1 MPTQAIITRIS
12 RLRPASL
19 AIASICFL
27 FAPTSSIAGEDA
39 SPDFFNTQ
47 GHYTSKTPYSPR
59 QSFTTYS
66 APPPGYQAVGVQH
79 IARHGSRGLTSPD
92 DDDLALQLWQQ
103 AAREEALT
111 PLGRALG
118 PVLEDILAAHSVQ
131 GYGRISE
138 LGVTELQEMGSRM
151 VQRHGALFDAALTE
165 QRRLAIHHSGRTRA
179 LQSAHAFV
187 DGLLVERPTLAP
199 LLDPPQARPDTVY
212 FNKAEGSQDYQTFSD
227 EDPRLHATINKI
239 THHPRSKQMARLLL
253 VSLFE
258 DTFVDRLAAG
268 EYQFVAAADADDQ
281 LNDMMDAA
289 EVLFSLYSIAAG
301 MPQGADW
308 QFGRFIHPDAAAW
321 FAYLDDAESFYER
334 GPSFSDE
341 DITWRG
347 ARALLEDMM
356 NETAKLATEPQGYL
370 ATLRFSHAQALMPF
384 AALLGIENASEAL
397 PADTLYSYASSPW
410 RAADVS
416 PMAANMQWD
425 IYRNAQGE
433 LLIRMLHQERETRF
447 APSCH
452 ALPGHAYFYRFEEL
466 QRCYGYR

>member
-1 MPTQAIITRIS
+1 MPTQAIITHIS

-66 APPPGYQAVGVQH
+66 APPQGYQAVGVQH

-103 AAREEALT
+103 AAREDALT

-118 PVLEDILAAHSVQ
+118 PILKDILAAHSVQ
-131 GYGRISE
+131 GYGKISD

-151 VQRHGALFDAALTE
+151 VQRHGTLFDAALRE

-187 DGLLVERPTLAP
+187 DGLLAVRPALERMI
-199 LLDPPQARPDTVY
+199 DPPQARPDTVY

-227 EDPRLHATINKI
+227 EDPRLHKTIGSI
-239 THHPRSKQMARLLL
+239 THDPRSEQMARLLL
-253 VSLFE
+253 ESLF
-258 DTFVDRLAAG
+258 DDAFVDRLATGA
-268 EYQFVAAADADDQ
+268 YRFVAMADDGDQ
-281 LNDMMDAA
+281 INDMMDAA
-289 EVLFSLYSIAAG
+289 TVLFSLYSIAAG
-301 MPQGADW
+301 MPQAADW
-308 QFGRFIHPDAAAW
+308 QFGRFIHPEAAAW

-334 GPSFSDE
+334 GPSFADE

-347 ARALLEDMM
+347 ARALLDDMIS
-356 NETAKLATEPQGYL
+356 ETAKLATEPQGYL

-397 PADTLYSYASSPW
+397 PAETLYSYANSPW
-410 RAADVS
+410 RAATVS
-416 PMAANMQWD
+416 PMAANIQWD
-425 IYRNAQGE
+425 IYRNEQGE
-433 LLIRMLHQERETRF
+433 LLVRMLHQERETRF
-447 APSCH
+447 ASVCH
-452 ALPGHAYFYRFEEL
+452 TLPGHAYFYRFEEL
-466 QRCYGYR
+466 QRCFGYQ